1 MTFFLI
7 NQAYDPAA
15 PQTFKRIDFLK
26 SVFSNEN
33 KYKEI
38 LIILAPIFCVL
49 LYNLNTNIYE
59 NNSIDMFKNLYKQM
73 KNYNKSL
80 FLGTIYYLLAVGT
93 LIIFCALIIL
103 LNSKVSKTS
112 ID

>member
-7 NQAYDPAA
+7 NLAYDPAA
-15 PQTFKRIDFLK
+15 PQTSKLINFFK
-26 SVFSNEN
+26 SVFANEN
-33 KYKEI
+33 NYKEI
-38 LIILAPIFCVL
+38 LFILGPIYCVL

-73 KNYNKSL
+73 KNYHKSL
-80 FLGTIYYLLAVGT
+80 FLGTIYYLLAIGT
-93 LIIFCALIIL
+93 IVVFILLSSL